1 MEKMRRREIEQNSN
15 IALVDQ
21 NAQVL
26 EKSVQELRKLRS
38 QVYDAADYCETSFLN
53 TPNKTIVVET
63 TKDYISRAV
72 AAVVDHLGGISANL
86 EYSLRN
92 TLSIPQTEHHIDM
105 LRLRIGSWQQHSHK
119 LALERFYMTAD
130 FSRHH
135 CRYILP
141 PSNDSEMKNVE
152 SRCTNGEVEAND
164 EKGNEFETE
173 EPLFLHT
180 YNCKPSLQVDNS
192 KMDMVKTN
200 QLLPPVLPVHDRLAI
215 LPKAE
220 QSTFQF
226 QIKMMSTSMIA
237 TASLL
242 VVKQFGS
249 LPQRV
254 SILLPHHV
262 VERGPRGKGRW
273 GWKPQAFLHLC
284 SAKAKTP
291 RRRGMGTV

>member
-1 MEKMRRREIEQNSN
+1 MEKMRRREIEEDSN

-92 TLSIPQTEHHIDM
+92 THSIPQTEHHIDM

-141 PSNDSEMKNVE
+141 PSKDSEMKNVE
-152 SRCTNGEVEAND
+152 SRCTNREVEADD
-164 EKGNEFETE
+164 EKRNEFETE

-192 KMDMVKTN
+192 KMDMVKN
-200 QLLPPVLPVHDRLAI
+200 NELLPPGS
-215 LPKAE
+215 PKAE
-220 QSTFQF
+220 TQHDDDKSE
-226 QIKMMSTSMIA
+226 SDA
-237 TASLL
+237 E
-242 VVKQFGS
+242 
-249 LPQRV
+249 QRHHITTYSAWACQTYSYLIRRM

>member
-1 MEKMRRREIEQNSN
+1 
-15 IALVDQ
+15 
-21 NAQVL
+21 
-26 EKSVQELRKLRS
+26 
-38 QVYDAADYCETSFLN
+38 
-53 TPNKTIVVET
+53 T

-105 LRLRIGSWQQHSHK
+105 LRLRIATWQQHSHK
-119 LALERFYMTAD
+119 LALERFYMTPD

-141 PSNDSEMKNVE
+141 
-152 SRCTNGEVEAND
+152 
-164 EKGNEFETE
+164 
-173 EPLFLHT
+173 L
-180 YNCKPSLQVDNS
+180 
-192 KMDMVKTN
+192 
-200 QLLPPVLPVHDRLAI
+200 LPVHDRLAI

-226 QIKMMSTSMIA
+226 QRM
-237 TASLL
+237 
-242 VVKQFGS
+242 
-249 LPQRV
+249 